1 MSSSQI
7 VSNLATFKMNSLTS
21 KRINIYIY
29 IYIIFFINLIIPN
42 NIFAQLGL
50 NLAHPDHKSI
60 YPKIKQYR
68 SAHLK
73 TN

>member
-1 MSSSQI
+1 MSSSQV
-7 VSNLATFKMNSLTS
+7 VSNLTTFKMNSLTS
-21 KRINIYIY
+21 KGVQMNSLTLKRINIYIY

-60 YPKIKQYR
+60 
-68 SAHLK
+68 
-73 TN
+73 

>member
-1 MSSSQI
+1 
-7 VSNLATFKMNSLTS
+7 MNPLTW
-21 KRINIYIY
+21 KKKYAYIY
-29 IYIIFFINLIIPN
+29 KIFIINLITLK

>member
-1 MSSSQI
+1 MSSSQV
-7 VSNLATFKMNSLTS
+7 VSNLATFKMNSLTSKGVQMNSLTS

-29 IYIIFFINLIIPN
+29 IYKIFFINLIIPN

-60 YPKIKQYR
+60 
-68 SAHLK
+68 
-73 TN
+73 